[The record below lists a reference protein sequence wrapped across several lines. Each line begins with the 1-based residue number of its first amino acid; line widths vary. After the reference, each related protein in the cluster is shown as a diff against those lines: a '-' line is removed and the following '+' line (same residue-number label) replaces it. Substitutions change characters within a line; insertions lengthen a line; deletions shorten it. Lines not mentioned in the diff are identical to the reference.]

1 MVPVSP
7 ARATIR
13 TVDDRRISLRWGSR
27 LPCRLEFDTEE
38 ISGEVVDL
46 SFEGARVTIPGEMP
60 KPGNLIRLALRPDR
74 ENVRLSAIVM
84 YVEDQ
89 HFGVKFQHT
98 RGEAMKALKPFFY
111 A

>member
-1 MVPVSP
+1 
-7 ARATIR
+7 
-13 TVDDRRISLRWGSR
+13 VDDRRISLRWSSR
-27 LPCRLEFDTEE
+27 LPCRLEFEEEE

-46 SFEGARVTIPGEMP
+46 SFEGARVLTPGATP
-60 KPGNLIRLALRPDR
+60 KAGSLIRLALRPDR
-74 ENVRLSAIVM
+74 ENVRLKAMVI

-98 RGEAMKALKPFFY
+98 KGEAMKVLRPFFY